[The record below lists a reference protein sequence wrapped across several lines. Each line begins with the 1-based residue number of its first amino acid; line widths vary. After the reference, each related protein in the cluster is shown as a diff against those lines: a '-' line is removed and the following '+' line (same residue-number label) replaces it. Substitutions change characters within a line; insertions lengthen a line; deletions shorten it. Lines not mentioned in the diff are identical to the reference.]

1 MPRIDVN
8 IIKRKIKLIE
18 ADLFKLK
25 KYEDLSLS
33 EYFSNEEVQLVVERL
48 LEKITGRIISLNY
61 HILKEEYE
69 IMPQD
74 YYSSFIEMGKNR
86 LIGQEMAEEI
96 AGMAG
101 LRNALAHE
109 YDEIDHNLVYKSL
122 KLALIQIPDY
132 LKIILDFLK

>member
-1 MPRIDVN
+1 MPKIDVD

-18 ADLFKLK
+18 ADLLKLRNYK
-25 KYEDLSLS
+25 DLTLN
-33 EYFSNEEVQLVVERL
+33 EYLGDEIKQLVAERL
-48 LEKITGRIISLNY
+48 LEKITGRIIDLNY

-74 YYSSFIEMGKNR
+74 YYNSFIEVGRNKV
-86 LIGQEMAEEI
+86 ITEELANKM

-109 YDEIDHNLVYKSL
+109 YDKIDQNMVFDSL
-122 KLALIQIPDY
+122 KLTLVQIPNY
-132 LKIILDFLK
+132 LKKVLNFVN

>member
-1 MPRIDVN
+1 MPKIDVD

-18 ADLFKLK
+18 ADLLKLRNYK
-25 KYEDLSLS
+25 DLTLN
-33 EYFSNEEVQLVVERL
+33 EYLGDEIKQLVAERL
-48 LEKITGRIISLNY
+48 LEKITGRIIDLNY

-74 YYSSFIEMGKNR
+74 YYNSFIEVGRNKV
-86 LIGQEMAEEI
+86 ITEELANKM

-109 YDEIDHNLVYKSL
+109 YDKIDQNMVFDSL
-122 KLALIQIPDY
+122 KLALVQIPNY
-132 LKIILDFLK
+132 LKKVLNFVN